1 MATNFVNVLG
11 KVIFLEIVRNRG
23 NIIDIKLNETECCIS
38 CYHQIQAVL
47 FRKKFQSIDK
57 WTKKI
62 ELIK

>member
-47 FRKKFQSIDK
+47 FRKKISK
-57 WTKKI
+57 YR
-62 ELIK
+62 